1 MAPRTPK
8 ASKAAPV
15 AQAAGHRMSAADASF
30 WYSEALSPG
39 LRSTVG
45 GLMILDAPPDF
56 AKYRACMERWVQITP
71 RLREKVVEQPLRLM
85 LPEWVHD
92 EHMDLDY
99 HLRREALPAPGN
111 EETLFALISQI
122 MATPLDRAR
131 PQWEIYVFEG
141 LKGGKGAILHKLHH
155 SMVDGVGSLSLLD
168 TFTELSAKASLRL
181 PPVPRVMSRE
191 RGPRSFLVEVVDD
204 GTEIARDVLETAGQ
218 AMGFAKEIMIHPMRT
233 AGRAMTTARATIGL
247 LQDMGKSKIVDPIA
261 EGAAGMARRMDRMS
275 VSLKDLRRVHKAIG
289 ATLNDLVLTA
299 VSGAVGRYHAKRGV
313 AVETLRA
320 MVPMNLRTDHD
331 RDALGNRLG
340 FLNISLPV
348 GEEDP
353 RRRLAII
360 QQETGRA
367 KGDRRGAMYPY
378 LARFVTS
385 MPTFV
390 FRAVVA
396 GTAGNVNLI
405 CTNVPGTPDRRWI
418 TGRRIEAIIPFAP
431 VLEKCPM
438 SFALFS
444 YVDKFGIGIATD
456 PEAIPDHDRLR
467 RYLEEAFEE
476 VLSLDAKSRGRKAGA
491 ARPKAAK
498 ARVAGKKASI
508 RRVAKRKTH

>member
-8 ASKAAPV
+8 ASKAAPESHS
-15 AQAAGHRMSAADASF
+15 GGRRMLPTDASF
-30 WYSEALSPG
+30 WYAEELSPG

-45 GLMILDAPPDF
+45 GLMLLNAPPDE
-56 AKYRACMERWVQITP
+56 AKYRAATEWAVKVTR
-71 RLREKVVEQPLRLM
+71 RLREKVVDPPLRFM
-85 LPEWVHD
+85 LPEWVED

-99 HLRREALPAPGN
+99 HLRREALPAPGD
-111 EETLFALISQI
+111 EETLFEMVSQI

-131 PQWEIYVFEG
+131 PQWETYVFEG
-141 LKGGKGAILHKLHH
+141 LKGGKGAILNKMHH

-168 TFTELSAKASLRL
+168 TFTEMSAKASRRL
-181 PPVPRVMSRE
+181 PPVPRVIRRE

-233 AGRAMTTARATIGL
+233 AEKAVSTARGTIGL
-247 LQDMGKSKIVDPIA
+247 LQDLGKKKIPDPIA
-261 EGAAGMARRMDRMS
+261 EGAAGLARRMDRMS
-275 VSLKDLRRVHKAIG
+275 VSIKDLRRVHDAIG
-289 ATLNDLVLTA
+289 ATINDLVLTA
-299 VSGAVGRYHAKRGV
+299 LSGAVGRYHAKRGMP
-313 AVETLRA
+313 VETLRA

-340 FLNISLPV
+340 FLNINLPV

-360 QQETGRA
+360 QQHTARA

-378 LARFVTS
+378 LARFITA

-396 GTAGNVNLI
+396 STAGNVNLI
-405 CTNVPGTPDRRWI
+405 CTNVPGTPKQRWI
-418 TGRRIEAIIPFAP
+418 VGRKIEAIIPFAP
-431 VLEKCPM
+431 ITEKVPL
-438 SFALFS
+438 SVALFS
-444 YVDKFGIGIATD
+444 YVDRLDIGIATD
-456 PEAIPDHDRLR
+456 PEAIPDHERFKG
-467 RYLEEAFEE
+467 YLEDAFEE
-476 VLSLDAKSRGRKAGA
+476 VLHLDGRGARSRRKTRARKA
-491 ARPKAAK
+491 
-498 ARVAGKKASI
+498 
-508 RRVAKRKTH
+508 